1 MPNNICP
8 RVARGHGTRDF
19 YPASP
24 HSTCRFIWRVLTRQT
39 PRPPSRC
46 GGASPRL
53 RLRWW
58 RSLGGDS
65 ETGGRYLCPQ
75 KTPLMRFGHEL
86 KGVRLADF
94 LRAVEQ
100 QACSPRQLC
109 ALAGGPPHVAIA
121 SDPEACVRQLDRL
134 RRWLEPQAAEKLPL
148 RARQMG
154 CCGTLYFSTSNLRT
168 PEPRLYPF
176 TECTVFTRQSAH
188 PFTECTVSTR
198 QSAHTR
204 L

>member
-1 MPNNICP
+1 
-8 RVARGHGTRDF
+8 
-19 YPASP
+19 
-24 HSTCRFIWRVLTRQT
+24 
-39 PRPPSRC
+39 
-46 GGASPRL
+46 
-53 RLRWW
+53 
-58 RSLGGDS
+58 
-65 ETGGRYLCPQ
+65 
-75 KTPLMRFGHEL
+75 MRFGHEL

-198 QSAHTR
+198 QSAHALMKVPCAHDLKGGALVCHRVTQHTFISFSFLFSFHLNASPFLLCCPSFYTTLAR
-204 L
+204 